1 VILLQP
7 SRLRLPGSETSRGRQ
22 LFIHSLGQDP
32 VMMIPRSMFAALCA
46 LGSLTCVAQGGNVNG
61 EATYIS
67 FSVPGAFGTYPT
79 GINAS
84 MEVTGSY
91 SASST
96 VRGFLRE
103 ADGTITTFAVGG
115 ASSTVP
121 EGINAAGDITGYY
134 QPGLQDGHGV
144 SVQGFLRYADGHI
157 IIVDAPQAYYAVGAQ
172 PVSISDF
179 DEIAGTYIAAGPG
192 VFTRSGAGVL
202 TDIQAPGGG
211 SAVATAIH
219 ASGSVVGW
227 FSNDT
232 FINNGN
238 CKAVKTGGFVM
249 SPDGELNPVPTAGD
263 DSDLAL
269 AHPRIRWSR
278 ISALDQSAMEA
289 RSPASTSTTREEALR
304 WALSAYRSRRRC
316 VDSITYSRNPKS
328 EGNKYD
334 VDV

>member
-1 VILLQP
+1 
-7 SRLRLPGSETSRGRQ
+7 
-22 LFIHSLGQDP
+22 
-32 VMMIPRSMFAALCA
+32 
-46 LGSLTCVAQGGNVNG
+46 
-61 EATYIS
+61 
-67 FSVPGAFGTYPT
+67 VPGAFGTYPT

-249 SPDGELNPVPTAGD
+249 SPDGELTLFQPPRTIPTLPSHIQEYGGAAFPHWINQRWRHDRRLLPVQRGRRPSGGLYPRTAVGGD
-263 DSDLAL
+263 
-269 AHPRIRWSR
+269 
-278 ISALDQSAMEA
+278 
-289 RSPASTSTTREEALR
+289 ASTA
-304 WALSAYRSRRRC
+304 
-316 VDSITYSRNPKS
+316 
-328 EGNKYD
+328 
-334 VDV
+334 